1 MDLVNVNLYAE
12 AYYSKAT
19 YNDNIWIKKSS
30 YEILKEILKAAKVYC
45 REMDGKYGDVYADIS
60 FQTDWKTDK
69 DYAEAG
75 NDDKGNGD
83 YLENFLRELYDSNN
97 LDYYEEQK
105 EISDYFNSIDP
116 FTMVTVYVPT
126 SMEGELLA
134 YAKKLQEK
142 WKSLKGE

>member
-30 YEILKEILKAAKVYC
+30 YEILKENLKAAKVYC

-142 WKSLKGE
+142 WKPLKGE